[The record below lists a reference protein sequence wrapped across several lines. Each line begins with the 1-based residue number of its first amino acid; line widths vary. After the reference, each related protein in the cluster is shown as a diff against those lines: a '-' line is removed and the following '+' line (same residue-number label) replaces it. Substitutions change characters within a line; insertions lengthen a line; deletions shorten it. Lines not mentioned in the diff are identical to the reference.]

1 MGGIKWRHVWKNLIS
16 VRGIN
21 AEVKEFAWKL
31 TQDMLPIGNRI
42 HRNNVEKRCLNK
54 LETGQCTE
62 IPDIAHKMYNC
73 PAVQYASGPTRL
85 ILEEFMEKKIE
96 ERAMYDIY
104 NGLGFNKSQMLSLF
118 F

>member
-1 MGGIKWRHVWKNLIS
+1 M
-16 VRGIN
+16 
-21 AEVKEFAWKL
+21 KEFAWKL

-54 LETGQCTE
+54 LEMGQCIE

-73 PAVQYASGPTRL
+73 PAVQFASRATRL

-96 ERAMYDIY
+96 ERELLTLSFRHRDTKRNQVGLWFAINAM
-104 NGLGFNKSQMLSLF
+104 
-118 F
+118 